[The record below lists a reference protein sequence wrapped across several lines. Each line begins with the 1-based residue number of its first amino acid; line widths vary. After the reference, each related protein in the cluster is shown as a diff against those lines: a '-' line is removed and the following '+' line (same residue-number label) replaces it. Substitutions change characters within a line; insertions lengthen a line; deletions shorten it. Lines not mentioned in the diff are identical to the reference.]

1 MPPFP
6 AVVRDGRRIAGLT
19 VRIVLL
25 AVLLAGA
32 LVAALSSAP
41 TARTR
46 AEFRAAVAAGR
57 VSAVLYRPHDGLV
70 QEVEWSEGPLV
81 WHRIED
87 LPAPGGGPG
96 YTTTEFWAEIS
107 RVPLDAVSL
116 FGDRSDRSGFL
127 PDWPFR
133 VLRYG
138 GVPWVAFAW
147 GIAFLIML
155 GSTPRLGSR
164 WAWIW
169 LFTVGQVGAIG
180 FLLLEPRPLWYRAD
194 RQPAPVVRMSGGQGC
209 LMSVGLAI
217 IAVFAAMGVGLLAR
231 LLLD

>member
-1 MPPFP
+1 MTPFP
-6 AVVRDGRRIAGLT
+6 ARMRSGWRIAGLA

-25 AVLLAGA
+25 TVLLAGA

-46 AEFRAAVAAGR
+46 AELRAAVAAGR
-57 VSAVLYRPHDGLV
+57 VSAVLYRRHDGLI
-70 QEVEWSEGPLV
+70 QEVRWSEGPLV
-81 WHRIED
+81 WHQVED
-87 LPAPGGGPG
+87 PPVHRDRPG
-96 YTTTEFWAEIS
+96 YTAAEFWAEIS
-107 RVPLDAVSL
+107 GVPLKAVSSL
-116 FGDRSDRSGFL
+116 GDRSDPSGLL

-194 RQPAPVVRMSGGQGC
+194 RWPAPVVRVSGGQGC

-217 IAVFAAMGVGLLAR
+217 AAVFAAMGVGLLAR